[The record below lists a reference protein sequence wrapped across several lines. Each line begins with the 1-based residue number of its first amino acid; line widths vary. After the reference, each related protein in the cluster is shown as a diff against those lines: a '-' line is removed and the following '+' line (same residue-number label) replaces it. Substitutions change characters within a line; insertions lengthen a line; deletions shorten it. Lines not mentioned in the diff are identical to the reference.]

1 MILWLGLVC
10 VVAAGGLA
18 LALSLA
24 GNTLLLWLSLAGV
37 YVVLGG
43 LSLWRLHARAA
54 LARMLR
60 PRWGDLSLGAVSGL
74 LLLLGSWAV
83 RSFLLPVGSARLG
96 WLGQIYR
103 SLGDP
108 REVRQSL
115 VLGLLVVLVS
125 ILEEV
130 VWRGYVQEEL
140 GARLGEARASILGTA
155 LYACVT
161 APAVFLLADPI
172 AGPNPLP
179 ALAALGCGLVWA
191 VMRAKV
197 GRLPPAMV
205 SHALFTYFTVTQVR
219 WPGLG

>member
-1 MILWLGLVC
+1 MIFWLGLVC
-10 VVAAGGLA
+10 IIAAGGLA

-24 GNTLLLWLSLAGV
+24 ANTLLLWLSLAGV

-43 LSLWRLHARAA
+43 LSLWRLHLHAA
-54 LARMLR
+54 LGNLLR
-60 PRWGDLSLGAVSGL
+60 PKWGDLSIGAITGF
-74 LLLLGSWAV
+74 LLLLGSWGV
-83 RSFLLPVGSARLG
+83 RSLLLPAGSARLG

-108 REVRQSL
+108 REVHQSL
-115 VLGLLVVLVS
+115 VLSLLVVLVS
-125 ILEEV
+125 VLEEV
-130 VWRGYVQEEL
+130 VWRGYVLEEL
-140 GARLGEARASILGTA
+140 GARLSQTQASILGTG

-161 APAVFLLADPI
+161 APAVFMLADPV

-191 VMRAKV
+191 VMRTKV

-205 SHALFTYFTVTQVR
+205 SHALFTYFTVTQLR

>member
-1 MILWLGLVC
+1 MIFWLGLVC
-10 VVAAGGLA
+10 VIAAGGLA
-18 LALSLA
+18 LALSFA
-24 GNTLLLWLSLAGV
+24 ANTLLLWLSLAGV

-43 LSLWRLHARAA
+43 LSLWRLRARAA
-54 LARMLR
+54 LGSMLV
-60 PRWGDLSLGAVSGL
+60 PRWGDLSIGAITGL

-83 RSFLLPVGSARLG
+83 RSHLLPTGSARLG
-96 WLGQIYR
+96 WLGQVYR

-115 VLGLLVVLVS
+115 TLSLLVVLVS
-125 ILEEV
+125 VLEEV
-130 VWRGYVQEEL
+130 VWRGYVQQEL
-140 GARLGEARASILGTA
+140 GTRLSQARASMLSTV

-161 APAVFLLADPI
+161 TPAVLMLADPV

-191 VMRAKV
+191 ATRAIV
-197 GRLPPAMV
+197 GRLPPVMV
-205 SHALFTYFTVTQVR
+205 SHALFTYFTVTQVH

>member
-1 MILWLGLVC
+1 MIFWIGLVC
-10 VVAAGGLA
+10 VIAAGGLA
-18 LALSLA
+18 LALSVA
-24 GNTLLLWLSLAGV
+24 AKTLLLWLSLAGV

-43 LSLWRLHARAA
+43 FSLWRLHARTA
-54 LARMLR
+54 LARLLR
-60 PRWGDLSLGAVSGL
+60 PRWGDLSIGVITGL

-83 RSFLLPVGSARLG
+83 RSLMLPVGSARLG

-125 ILEEV
+125 LLEEI
-130 VWRGYVQEEL
+130 VWRGYVLEEL
-140 GARLGEARASILGTA
+140 GVRLSQTRTSILGTA

-161 APAVFLLADPI
+161 APAVFMLADPV

-179 ALAALGCGLVWA
+179 VLAALGCGLVWA
-191 VMRAKV
+191 VTRTKV

-205 SHALFTYFTVTQVR
+205 SHALFTYFTVTQAR

>member
-10 VVAAGGLA
+10 LVAAGGLA

-24 GNTLLLWLSLAGV
+24 TQTLLLWLSLAGV

-43 LSLWRLHARAA
+43 LSLWRLRTRGA
-54 LARMLR
+54 LGSLLR
-60 PRWGDLSLGAVSGL
+60 PRWGDLSLGAITGL
-74 LLLLGSWAV
+74 LLFFGSWAV
-83 RSFLLPVGSARLG
+83 RSLWLPVGSARLG
-96 WLGQIYR
+96 WLGQVYR

-108 REVRQSL
+108 REVRQSFALSLL
-115 VLGLLVVLVS
+115 VLLVS
-125 ILEEV
+125 VLEEV
-130 VWRGYVQEEL
+130 VWRGYVLEEL
-140 GARLGEARASILGTA
+140 GTRLGRAQASLVSTA

-161 APAVFLLADPI
+161 APAVFMLADPV

-179 ALAALGCGLVWA
+179 ALAALGCGVVWA
-191 VMRAKV
+191 VTRTRA
-197 GRLPPAMV
+197 GRLPPVMV